1 MTFDDSTASLA
12 RKLSVSD
19 LIEAYRAACADIVR
33 AFKMLDDSEKRLR
46 DTFAMAG
53 CSAWF
58 RVCVGHKGHR
68 SVEWSD
74 PSQTI
79 DALRREAWGVI
90 VERLELRRVLSTT
103 AWEKLEKTLRD
114 EELPEISEAN
124 VEAFAAAQT
133 ASIAD
138 HWQEAVREV
147 FDFLR
152 PHHYDHK
159 YKTNDVDR
167 IGQRV
172 VLSHWISPSW
182 DGAPQVHYQRE
193 QAASALE
200 RVFAGLDGQGH
211 VAREHYSELHRV
223 MRETRAWSGTTTYY
237 DWRAFKNGSLHLRFK
252 RADLVEKLNLIAGGA
267 RLKKAKAA

>member
-1 MTFDDSTASLA
+1 MNFDSNTSGLA

-19 LIEAYRAACADIVR
+19 LIEAYRSSCADVVR
-33 AFKMLDDSEKRLR
+33 AFRMLDDAEKRLR
-46 DTFAMAG
+46 DTFALAG
-53 CSAWF
+53 NTAWF

-79 DALRREAWGVI
+79 DALRREAWGAI

-103 AWEKLEKTLRD
+103 AWEKLEKTLRN
-114 EELPEISEAN
+114 EELPEISEEN
-124 VEAFAAAQT
+124 VKAFAAHHT

-138 HWQEAVREV
+138 HFEEAVREV

-152 PHHYDHK
+152 PHRYDHQ

-167 IGQRV
+167 IGERV
-172 VLSHWISPSW
+172 VLSHWVTPSW

-223 MRETRAWSGTTTYY
+223 MRETKAWSGTTTYY
-237 DWRAFKNGSLHLRFK
+237 DWRAFKNGNLHLRFK
-252 RADLVEKLNLIAGGA
+252 RLDLVEKLNAVAGGA